1 MDSMSASVLRSSRI
15 VALGKSCP
23 NSRNRCHRRVSGES
37 MTGAYRFDE
46 MLQAK
51 LDCEGCLPYTT
62 ISEHHQF
69 V

>member
-1 MDSMSASVLRSSRI
+1 MI
-15 VALGKSCP
+15 
-23 NSRNRCHRRVSGES
+23 
-37 MTGAYRFDE
+37 GAYRFDE

-62 ISEHHQF
+62 VSEHHQF